1 MAVVQIS
8 RIQIRRGKK
17 DGPRGAPWNGI
28 PGQDNGV
35 RLASAE
41 MAWCV
46 DTQQLYIGNGE
57 TSEGAPFIG
66 NTEILTQRSN
76 LLDIA
81 NYNYKRVDTPV
92 ARPLQQR
99 LDERV
104 NVESFGVFPVRDGD
118 ISANSQTIRTEA
130 IQDAINKLY
139 LNSLQGDGTPSIRAV
154 LEFGAG
160 VFLFNHPI
168 YIHSYTHIVGAG
180 QGRTIF
186 QYTGTGSAFR
196 LTNDENYV
204 DDSAVPL
211 STSENQCRSVTLK
224 NFSLILD
231 SNNANALLLES
242 VKNSEF
248 ANIDLSSDWNGEL
261 GSLSSCAI
269 NIMATTELI
278 TSKNNLFTNV
288 NIKNFKIGI
297 DSKYDILNNTIKNC
311 VFENLEVAV
320 RFGKDTNLVDY
331 GEKFGPRNNVIAN
344 NSFNRISNQAIKV
357 YNGSGNISSQNKF
370 ALVGDLFGNNDDAR
384 YGAIEFDVPSNIS
397 VQDYSDRHNL
407 SNPADLS
414 YSKPYISEVV
424 GKINYSNSFTNVVN
438 LTYSTTPAK
447 LFRLPVPSSCHLE
460 VEYLYQS
467 TNQRRIRR
475 GKLSVVVD
483 VLNLDNSGNPKVEM
497 IDDYDYFGVGM
508 AQQFTYEDIHLIFS
522 ASTRKYT
529 VGISNR
535 YTLELRY
542 TYDGE
547 NTQSLG
553 DQAKL
558 TYTYKILS

>member
-1 MAVVQIS
+1 
-8 RIQIRRGKK
+8 
-17 DGPRGAPWNGI
+17 
-28 PGQDNGV
+28 
-35 RLASAE
+35 

-76 LLDIA
+76 LLDVA

-278 TSKNNLFTNV
+278 TSKNNLFTNI

-384 YGAIEFDVPSNIS
+384 YGSIEFDVPSNIS

-424 GKINYSNSFTNVVN
+424 GKTNYSNSFTNVVN

-467 TNQRRIRR
+467 INQRRIRR

-483 VLNLDNSGNPKVEM
+483 ILNLDNSGNPKVEM

-508 AQQFTYEDIHLIFS
+508 TQQFTYEDIHLIFS

-535 YTLELRY
+535 YTVELRY

>member
-168 YIHSYTHIVGAG
+168 YIHSYTHIIGAG

-242 VKNSEF
+242 VK
-248 ANIDLSSDWNGEL
+248 
-261 GSLSSCAI
+261 
-269 NIMATTELI
+269 
-278 TSKNNLFTNV
+278 K
-288 NIKNFKIGI
+288 
-297 DSKYDILNNTIKNC
+297 
-311 VFENLEVAV
+311 
-320 RFGKDTNLVDY
+320 
-331 GEKFGPRNNVIAN
+331 
-344 NSFNRISNQAIKV
+344 
-357 YNGSGNISSQNKF
+357 
-370 ALVGDLFGNNDDAR
+370 
-384 YGAIEFDVPSNIS
+384 
-397 VQDYSDRHNL
+397 
-407 SNPADLS
+407 
-414 YSKPYISEVV
+414 
-424 GKINYSNSFTNVVN
+424 
-438 LTYSTTPAK
+438 
-447 LFRLPVPSSCHLE
+447 
-460 VEYLYQS
+460 
-467 TNQRRIRR
+467 
-475 GKLSVVVD
+475 
-483 VLNLDNSGNPKVEM
+483 
-497 IDDYDYFGVGM
+497 
-508 AQQFTYEDIHLIFS
+508 
-522 ASTRKYT
+522 
-529 VGISNR
+529 
-535 YTLELRY
+535 
-542 TYDGE
+542 
-547 NTQSLG
+547 
-553 DQAKL
+553 
-558 TYTYKILS
+558 